1 MKKFAV
7 AASAVSLLVLL
18 EGCVT
23 QPHGPTIP
31 VMPAQG
37 KSFAD
42 FQRDD
47 AECGDYADSRVAG
60 GAHAANN
67 RAVVDTMIG
76 AALGTAVGATF
87 DHGNGAGAG
96 AAVGA
101 AVGAGVGSNDA
112 AWSQASLQGRY
123 NMAYAQCMTSKGNEV
138 AAGPTPRRGYR
149 HRRYYD
155 GPPPPPP
162 GY

>member
-1 MKKFAV
+1 MKKLALT
-7 AASAVSLLVLL
+7 ASTFSLLFLF

-23 QPHGPTIP
+23 QPYGPTIP

-47 AECGDYADSRVAG
+47 VECQDYAHTQVAG
-60 GAHAANN
+60 EAQAANN
-67 RAVVDTMIG
+67 RAVRDTVIG

-87 DHGNGAGAG
+87 HHGNGAGPG

-101 AVGAGVGSNDA
+101 ALGAGVAANDSA
-112 AWSQASLQGRY
+112 YSQVSLQGHY
-123 NMAYAQCMTSKGNEV
+123 NVVYAQCMTAKGNEV
-138 AAGPTPRRGYR
+138 AAPPRRGYR
-149 HRRYYD
+149 RHRYYGD
-155 GPPPPPP
+155 MPPPPPP
-162 GY
+162 D

>member
-1 MKKFAV
+1 L
-7 AASAVSLLVLL
+7 SLLFLF

-23 QPHGPTIP
+23 QPYGPTIP

-47 AECGDYADSRVAG
+47 AECQDYAHTQVAG
-60 GAHAANN
+60 EAQAANN
-67 RAVVDTMIG
+67 RAVRDTVIG

-87 DHGNGAGAG
+87 HHGNGAGPG

-101 AVGAGVGSNDA
+101 ALGAGVAANDSA
-112 AWSQASLQGRY
+112 YSQVS
-123 NMAYAQCMTSKGNEV
+123 
-138 AAGPTPRRGYR
+138 
-149 HRRYYD
+149 
-155 GPPPPPP
+155 
-162 GY
+162 